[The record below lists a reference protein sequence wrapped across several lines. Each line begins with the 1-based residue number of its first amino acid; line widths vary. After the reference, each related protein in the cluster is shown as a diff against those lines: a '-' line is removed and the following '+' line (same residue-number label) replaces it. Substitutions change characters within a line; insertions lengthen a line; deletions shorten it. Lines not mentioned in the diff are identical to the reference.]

1 MSKTLGII
9 GSGPAAHTAAIYA
22 SRAGINTILFQG
34 DYNPEWT
41 TGGQLMTTTEVE
53 NFPGFPDGILG
64 PDLCFALEKQCKRF
78 GTDIRPET
86 VVAVNTCP
94 LEAGGFRVISN
105 RGQEQI
111 VNAVIVAT
119 GATAKTLDI
128 PGKNELWNKGI
139 SACAVCDGALPQFR
153 NKVLVVIGG
162 GDTAMEEAM
171 FLSRYASEVVIVHR
185 RDSLRASKI
194 MQERIFGNPKVR
206 ILWNTQI
213 VRANGNDRLE
223 SVALNQQQEDGST
236 LAQVLECAGL
246 FFAIGHQPNSDFLGD
261 LIERDSDGY
270 ILAQRNHTSRAGI
283 FAAGDVQDKIYRQA
297 ITAAGSGCSAA
308 LEAIHYLDEN

>member
-1 MSKTLGII
+1 
-9 GSGPAAHTAAIYA
+9 
-22 SRAGINTILFQG
+22 
-34 DYNPEWT
+34 
-41 TGGQLMTTTEVE
+41 
-53 NFPGFPDGILG
+53 
-64 PDLCFALEKQCKRF
+64 
-78 GTDIRPET
+78 
-86 VVAVNTCP
+86 
-94 LEAGGFRVISN
+94 
-105 RGQEQI
+105 
-111 VNAVIVAT
+111 
-119 GATAKTLDI
+119 
-128 PGKNELWNKGI
+128 
-139 SACAVCDGALPQFR
+139 
-153 NKVLVVIGG
+153 
-162 GDTAMEEAM
+162 M

-194 MQERIFGNPKVR
+194 MQARIFGNPKVR